1 MEEEK
6 NIGVGSF
13 NIIESLYQPIKDQEK
28 LFGDRKYN
36 FFKENNVDPAELIG
50 IQRDPNAAVVQLN
63 KDDPKNKE
71 VNPLYAKD
79 VYNFIAD
86 LPDQALYRL
95 VLGGMNGA
103 RLGVNLLPA
112 FSRLIGA
119 EPGEDRFD
127 DIYKFSQQ
135 ADENIKNKITMFKD
149 IYASAFK
156 AEKGRDPNK
165 ASDFVSYIAQDYP
178 YFAPI
183 YSTLDKIG
191 LPKTISVPLS
201 VGLSSGVAFDP
212 KQQTA
217 DGQSESSFFFD
228 SASIKSLKEFFG
240 ALPDTPEGE
249 IFDRAYQA
257 FESTGV
263 AAAIGPIINTAL
275 FLKRNVPAFNKA
287 IPGAAVATGSATAIG
302 EITDQTILNPQ
313 DETIQN
319 QEPTILDNVRSGIDQ
334 FGNKLTQ
341 IGGAIKKEFSGE
353 AMANPLVKKG
363 VTELAPVFKSTVVEA
378 IEKIPNKAS
387 GDQII
392 GTLKNI
398 PGVTQQEMKWIGID
412 DFLKGKPSVTKQEVS
427 DFIQANRLDVNEVML
442 PRVGGQK
449 KSEDEILEW
458 FKNQNEDTGDSA
470 YYAYKDIKNALAE
483 NGGVRFD
490 DINYNLIR
498 NANSAKFTYNTQRL
512 MSDAGLYD
520 EFFYSGEILPISFF
534 RSEIQNQYRIGDIY
548 FAKSKKRLT
557 DDERDTLVI
566 NFINENADN
575 FRNRH
580 SSDNDYSDV
589 KRLLFS
595 EDDFMMLQD
604 TIKKQGLVMK
614 NEEKIF
620 LNEENLKKFHNEYVI
635 RLNEDHIS
643 NRYEF
648 DFKDIED
655 FVGGFS
661 STKYGNYTLPG
672 GENYRELIF
681 TLSKGGQNVGDN
693 FPLQQGATTKQTVD
707 NVGLETSPHMNI
719 KGEFAHVRFKGRDIA
734 GQRTL
739 TVEELQSDIFQQV
752 KQENKKTIRRAKENA
767 AERITRDQEK
777 LGSFENITE
786 RDVLQEAKTEID
798 DKTIKD
804 FPFKNNWY
812 ELVTRRL
819 VRYAADNGFDAIA
832 IPQGKVSASR
842 YFMKGGV
849 PDNIEIVAI
858 PRDKIVYSTTD
869 PFESRIEGNEYIFK
883 TLFKKGNE
891 VLEDRRFIQEG
902 IFNLKETLPKSY
914 ENFNSDILDILNNKY
929 TKKELENKVFS
940 YNINESKFIGTG
952 KGKFELYDQAIPA
965 YMKKYAK
972 KWNAPVV
979 NKELEL
985 DQPIKIGN
993 DTYEKINYV
1002 VLKITP
1008 EMKRSVQEKSQPLF
1022 NIVLPALS
1030 AGGGAKVISDNMEN
1044 NTISNTTKN

>member
-36 FFKENNVDPAELIG
+36 FFKENNVDTAELIG

-71 VNPLYAKD
+71 INFEYVKD
-79 VYNFIAD
+79 VYNFVAD

-95 VLGGMNGA
+95 VLGGMNA
-103 RLGVNLLPA
+103 AKLGVNLLPA
-112 FSRLIGA
+112 FSRLLGS

-127 DIYKFSQQ
+127 DMYKFSQQ

-165 ASDFVSYIAQDYP
+165 ASDFASYIAQDYP

-191 LPKTISVPLS
+191 LPKTISIPLS

-217 DGQSESSFFFD
+217 DGQSESSLFFD
-228 SASIKSLKEFFG
+228 SSSIKSLKEFFG

-257 FESTGV
+257 FETTGV

-287 IPGAAVATGSATAIG
+287 IPGTAVATGSATAIG

-313 DETIQN
+313 DETMQN

-334 FGNKLTQ
+334 FGNKLTE

-387 GDQII
+387 GDQIL

-442 PRVGGQK
+442 PRVSGQK
-449 KSEDEILEW
+449 KSDDEILEW

-470 YYAYKDIKNALAE
+470 YYAYKEIQNALAE

-490 DINYNLIR
+490 DIKYNLTK
-498 NANSAKFTYNTQRL
+498 NSNSREFSYNTERII
-512 MSDAGLYD
+512 SDSGLYD
-520 EFFYSGEILPISFF
+520 EFFYSGEILPINFF
-534 RSEIQNQYRIGDIY
+534 RSEIQNQYRVGDIY
-548 FAKSKKRLT
+548 FAKSKKKLT
-557 DDERDTLVI
+557 KDEVDTFVR
-566 NFINENADN
+566 NFIIEDEDN
-575 FRNRH
+575 FRFRH
-580 SSDNDYSDV
+580 SSDVDYSDA

-604 TIKKQGLVMK
+604 RIKKEGLKMK
-614 NEEKIF
+614 NEEKISF
-620 LNEENLKKFHNEYVI
+620 NEENIKKFHNEYVI
-635 RLNEDHIS
+635 RLSEDDIS

-661 STKYGNYTLPG
+661 STKYSNYTLPG

-739 TVEELQSDIFQQV
+739 TVEELQSDIFQGV
-752 KQENKKTIRRAKENA
+752 KQKNKSVIRRAKENA
-767 AERITRDQEK
+767 SDTINIDQTARN
-777 LGSFENITE
+777 SFENVTE
-786 RDVLQEAKTEID
+786 EEILQKAQSEID
-798 DKTIKD
+798 DNLIKD

-819 VRYAADNGFDAIA
+819 IRYAADNNFEAIA
-832 IPQGKVSASR
+832 IPEGRVAAARYGKV
-842 YFMKGGV
+842 GGFV
-849 PDNIEIVAI
+849 DNIEIKVETFYEQAAL
-858 PRDKIVYSTTD
+858 D
-869 PFESRIEGNEYIFK
+869 EA
-883 TLFKKGNE
+883 KKGRYEASPQYKFNVFYNSGNKE
-891 VLEDRRFIQEG
+891 IKEKVFLDGEMYKLQQEFPKAFGTFGGDLENVL
-902 IFNLKETLPKSY
+902 LH
-914 ENFNSDILDILNNKY
+914 KY
-929 TKKELENKVFS
+929 TEAELKKNPFI
-940 YNINESKFIGTG
+940 YKFDKPEFTGEG

-972 KWNAPVV
+972 KWNAPITTEQVKFREQ
-979 NKELEL
+979 NE
-985 DQPIKIGN
+985 
-993 DTYEKINYV
+993 TINYT

-1044 NTISNTTKN
+1044 NTISNPTKN

>member
-71 VNPLYAKD
+71 INFEYVKD
-79 VYNFIAD
+79 VYNFVAD

-95 VLGGMNGA
+95 VLGGMNA
-103 RLGVNLLPA
+103 AKLGVNLLPA
-112 FSRLIGA
+112 FSRLLGS

-127 DIYKFSQQ
+127 DMYKFSQQ

-156 AEKGRDPNK
+156 SVKGRDPNK
-165 ASDFVSYIAQDYP
+165 ASDFASYIAQDYP

-191 LPKTISVPLS
+191 LPKTISIPLS

-217 DGQSESSFFFD
+217 DGQSESSLFFD

-257 FESTGV
+257 FETTGV
-263 AAAIGPIINTAL
+263 AAVIGPIINTAL

-313 DETIQN
+313 DETMQN

-353 AMANPLVKKG
+353 AMANPLIKKG
-363 VTELAPVFKSTVVEA
+363 VNELAPVFKSTVVEA
-378 IEKIPNKAS
+378 IEKIPNKAP
-387 GDQII
+387 GDQIL

-442 PRVGGQK
+442 PRVSGQK
-449 KSEDEILEW
+449 KSDDEILEW

-470 YYAYKDIKNALAE
+470 YYAYKEIQNALAE

-490 DINYNLIR
+490 DIKYNLTK
-498 NANSAKFTYNTQRL
+498 NSNSREFSYNTQRII
-512 MSDAGLYD
+512 SDSGLYD
-520 EFFYSGEILPISFF
+520 EFFYSGEILPINFF
-534 RSEIQNQYRIGDIY
+534 RSEIQNQYRVGDIY
-548 FAKSKKRLT
+548 FAKSKKKLT
-557 DDERDTLVI
+557 EDEVDTFI
-566 NFINENADN
+566 RNFITEDEDN
-575 FRNRH
+575 FRFRH
-580 SSDNDYSDV
+580 SSDVDYSDV

-604 TIKKQGLVMK
+604 RIKKEGLKMK
-614 NEEKIF
+614 NEEKISF
-620 LNEENLKKFHNEYVI
+620 NEENIKKFHNEYVI
-635 RLNEDHIS
+635 RLSEDDIS

-661 STKYGNYTLPG
+661 STKYSNYTLPG

-739 TVEELQSDIFQQV
+739 TVEELQSDIFQGV
-752 KQENKKTIRRAKENA
+752 KQKNKSIIRRAKENA
-767 AERITRDQEK
+767 SDTINIDQTARN
-777 LGSFENITE
+777 SFENVTE
-786 RDVLQEAKTEID
+786 EEILQKAQSEID
-798 DKTIKD
+798 DNTIKD

-819 VRYAADNGFDAIA
+819 IRYAADNNFEAIA
-832 IPQGKVSASR
+832 IPEGRVAAARYGKV
-842 YFMKGGV
+842 GGFA
-849 PDNIEIVAI
+849 DNIDISVFRNDSTSNAKPENYAFTVTYNKGNKEIVKRVLRGEAI
-858 PRDKIVYSTTD
+858 K
-869 PFESRIEGNEYIFK
+869 E
-883 TLFKKGNE
+883 
-891 VLEDRRFIQEG
+891 LEKQF
-902 IFNLKETLPKSY
+902 PKS
-914 ENFNSDILDILNNKY
+914 FKDFSGDLNDVLLNKY
-929 TKKELENKVFS
+929 TQDELIENTFS
-940 YNINESKFIGTG
+940 YKLSEKQFIGEG

-972 KWNAPVV
+972 KWNAPITTEQVKFREQ
-979 NKELEL
+979 NE
-985 DQPIKIGN
+985 
-993 DTYEKINYV
+993 TINYT

-1044 NTISNTTKN
+1044 NTISNPTKN

>member
-71 VNPLYAKD
+71 INFEYVKD
-79 VYNFIAD
+79 VYNFVAD

-95 VLGGMNGA
+95 VLGGMNA
-103 RLGVNLLPA
+103 AKLGVNLLPA
-112 FSRLIGA
+112 FSRLLGS

-127 DIYKFSQQ
+127 DMYKFSQQ

-156 AEKGRDPNK
+156 SVKGRDPNK
-165 ASDFVSYIAQDYP
+165 ASDFASYIAQDYP

-191 LPKTISVPLS
+191 LPKTISIPLS

-217 DGQSESSFFFD
+217 DGQSESSLFFD

-257 FESTGV
+257 FETTGV
-263 AAAIGPIINTAL
+263 AAVIGPIINTAL

-287 IPGAAVATGSATAIG
+287 IPGTAVATGSATAIG

-313 DETIQN
+313 DETMQN

-334 FGNKLTQ
+334 FGNKLTE

-353 AMANPLVKKG
+353 AMANPLIKKG
-363 VTELAPVFKSTVVEA
+363 VNELAPVFKSTVVEA
-378 IEKIPNKAS
+378 IEKIPNKAP
-387 GDQII
+387 GDQIL

-442 PRVGGQK
+442 PRVSGQK
-449 KSEDEILEW
+449 KSDDEILEW

-470 YYAYKDIKNALAE
+470 YYAYKEIQNALAE

-490 DINYNLIR
+490 DIKYNLTK
-498 NANSAKFTYNTQRL
+498 NSNSREFSYNTQRII
-512 MSDAGLYD
+512 SDSGLYD
-520 EFFYSGEILPISFF
+520 EFFYSGEILPINFF
-534 RSEIQNQYRIGDIY
+534 RSEIQNQYRVGDIY
-548 FAKSKKRLT
+548 FAKSKKKLT
-557 DDERDTLVI
+557 EDEVDTFI
-566 NFINENADN
+566 RNFITEDEDN
-575 FRNRH
+575 FRFRH
-580 SSDNDYSDV
+580 SSDVDYSDV

-604 TIKKQGLVMK
+604 RIKKEGLKMK
-614 NEEKIF
+614 NEEKISF
-620 LNEENLKKFHNEYVI
+620 NEENIKKFHNEYVI
-635 RLNEDHIS
+635 RLSEDDIS

-661 STKYGNYTLPG
+661 STKYSNYTLPG

-739 TVEELQSDIFQQV
+739 TVEELQSDIFQGV
-752 KQENKKTIRRAKENA
+752 KQKNKSIIRRAKENA
-767 AERITRDQEK
+767 SDTINIDQTARN
-777 LGSFENITE
+777 SFENVTE
-786 RDVLQEAKTEID
+786 EEILQKAQSEID
-798 DKTIKD
+798 DNTIKD

-819 VRYAADNGFDAIA
+819 IRYAADNNFEAIA
-832 IPQGKVSASR
+832 IPEGRVAAARYGKV
-842 YFMKGGV
+842 GGFA
-849 PDNIEIVAI
+849 DNIDISVFRNDSTSNAKPENYAFTVTYNKGNKEIVKRVLRGEAI
-858 PRDKIVYSTTD
+858 K
-869 PFESRIEGNEYIFK
+869 E
-883 TLFKKGNE
+883 
-891 VLEDRRFIQEG
+891 LEKQF
-902 IFNLKETLPKSY
+902 PKS
-914 ENFNSDILDILNNKY
+914 FKDFSGDLNDVLLNKY
-929 TKKELENKVFS
+929 TQDELIENTFS
-940 YNINESKFIGTG
+940 YKLSEKQFIGEG

-972 KWNAPVV
+972 KWNAPITTEQVKFREQ
-979 NKELEL
+979 NE
-985 DQPIKIGN
+985 
-993 DTYEKINYV
+993 TINYT

-1044 NTISNTTKN
+1044 NTISNPTKN